1 MFPSDVDLSNITYT
15 STEATTQALDLT
27 TLGKSLAFDY
37 TTNTFVISAGTNVI
51 PSKIDSI
58 KQWVELF
65 IRTEKDR
72 YVIYTDEFGCDFS
85 DLVGWRLPRGY
96 QVSEI
101 MRRITDGIMTKCPC
115 VASVTDWEFDKG
127 TFSFTLTTDTGEEVR
142 ISE

>member
-1 MFPSDVDLSNITYT
+1 MFPSDVDLSNITYA
-15 STEATTQALDLT
+15 SAEATTQALDLT

-37 TTNTFVISAGTNVI
+37 STNTFVISAGTNVI

-85 DLVGWRLPRGY
+85 DLVGWRLPRG
-96 QVSEI
+96 
-101 MRRITDGIMTKCPC
+101 
-115 VASVTDWEFDKG
+115 
-127 TFSFTLTTDTGEEVR
+127 LTRSHR
-142 ISE
+142 ISARMNKKNSSPDNCGRSTALKR